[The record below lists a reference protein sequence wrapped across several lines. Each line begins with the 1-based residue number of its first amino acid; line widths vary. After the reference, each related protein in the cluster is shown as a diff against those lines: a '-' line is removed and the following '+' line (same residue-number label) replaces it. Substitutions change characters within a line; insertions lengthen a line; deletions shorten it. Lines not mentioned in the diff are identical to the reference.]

1 MSRKYNR
8 LGSTFDKE
16 LENQDLVAFFHYK
29 EKNKYKCCFR
39 SLMSSMLSFLG
50 SHVGYSNS
58 AFSCCAQGKHAQIPL
73 LRGIFYWGKGFY
85 IYI

>member
-1 MSRKYNR
+1 MSRTYNK

-29 EKNKYKCCFR
+29 EKNEYKRCFT
-39 SLMSSMLSFLG
+39 SLMSSVLSFLG
-50 SHVGYSNS
+50 SHVDYSNS

-73 LRGIFYWGKGFY
+73 LRGYFTGGKGY
-85 IYI
+85 RSI

>member
-1 MSRKYNR
+1 MSRKYNK

-16 LENQDLVAFFHYK
+16 LEKQDLAAFFRYK
-29 EKNKYKCCFR
+29 EKNKYKCYFR

-58 AFSCCAQGKHAQIPL
+58 AFSCCAQASMLKFLCFGGYSTGGRDNRDI
-73 LRGIFYWGKGFY
+73 
-85 IYI
+85 